1 MNDKIKEALAKL
13 DIDNDDHWTTEGL
26 PRLDVMKDLV
36 GVAVSRADI
45 TAAAKGFSRKSPNLE
60 NEKPELTGSGEQAD
74 EETSTVAETQDG
86 ETSEEAET
94 EETEVTELEEGS
106 DEAVEAEVAAARKNL
121 DEANARYKAAVE
133 AMDVVIMRRSKEAN
147 RETQASTVK
156 AFQESQRKQRE
167 KAIARQ
173 RAMAE
178 AMAASK
184 DSY

>member
-45 TAAAKGFSRKSPNLE
+45 TAAAKGFSRKTPNLE

-74 EETSTVAETQDG
+74 EEASTVAETQDG
-86 ETSEEAET
+86 ETT
-94 EETEVTELEEGS
+94 EETETEEVTKVEEGS

-167 KAIARQ
+167 KAVARQ

-184 DSY
+184 DAY

>member
-45 TAAAKGFSRKSPNLE
+45 TAAAKGFSRKTPNLE

-74 EETSTVAETQDG
+74 EEASTVAETQDG
-86 ETSEEAET
+86 ETT
-94 EETEVTELEEGS
+94 EETETEEVTEVEEGS
-106 DEAVEAEVAAARKNL
+106 DEAIEAEVAAARKNL

-167 KAIARQ
+167 KAVARQ

-184 DSY
+184 DAY

>member
-45 TAAAKGFSRKSPNLE
+45 TAAAKGFSRKTPNLE

-74 EETSTVAETQDG
+74 EEASTVAETQDG
-86 ETSEEAET
+86 ETT
-94 EETEVTELEEGS
+94 EETETEEVTEVEEGS

-167 KAIARQ
+167 KAVARQ

-184 DSY
+184 DAY